1 MNLWIQKE
9 SDLEP
14 TGNWEDSYIFTI
26 NREKYSTIYSN
37 ITTIWYHMDQM
48 IIEPIYED
56 LFIIG
61 LSIFAADKRVSRRI
75 FRDCWTREISISIP
89 VIEYEKWNNTV
100 KKWESL
106 LGFLTGDHW
115 KISFRKTDKVFS
127 YRKNKN
133 RKHINVKNCDC
144 VSLFSGGLDSFCGAI
159 KLLQEGKSPCFVGH
173 NEYPKLRE
181 KQSKFVTGFK
191 QEYSGQ
197 YMEFISF
204 SANSR
209 APRKKDGSYL
219 KKSENTSRGRSLL
232 FICTALSIAG
242 IIGETTPVYI
252 PENGFIGLN
261 LPLTQSRI
269 GTCSTRT
276 THPHFLRMFKEIL
289 FLVGIKNNVINFFAY
304 LTKREIVCSV
314 KDTKIFKQF
323 YSETIS
329 CSHPCIAR
337 WNEKGSTYYPINCG
351 YCYPCLIRKSS
362 LLDVE
367 NATNEYTY
375 ATTGLDFLIKYEETE
390 KINDLVAVLNAVY
403 ESKKMSDGELKRKIR
418 HAGNLHTEEIE
429 KYVRLYRLTINDL
442 CELFLRDKSLYKI
455 LGV

>member
-173 NEYPKLRE
+173 NE
-181 KQSKFVTGFK
+181 
-191 QEYSGQ
+191 
-197 YMEFISF
+197 
-204 SANSR
+204 
-209 APRKKDGSYL
+209 
-219 KKSENTSRGRSLL
+219 
-232 FICTALSIAG
+232 
-242 IIGETTPVYI
+242 
-252 PENGFIGLN
+252 
-261 LPLTQSRI
+261 
-269 GTCSTRT
+269 
-276 THPHFLRMFKEIL
+276 
-289 FLVGIKNNVINFFAY
+289 
-304 LTKREIVCSV
+304 
-314 KDTKIFKQF
+314 
-323 YSETIS
+323 
-329 CSHPCIAR
+329 
-337 WNEKGSTYYPINCG
+337 
-351 YCYPCLIRKSS
+351 
-362 LLDVE
+362 
-367 NATNEYTY
+367 
-375 ATTGLDFLIKYEETE
+375 
-390 KINDLVAVLNAVY
+390 
-403 ESKKMSDGELKRKIR
+403 
-418 HAGNLHTEEIE
+418 
-429 KYVRLYRLTINDL
+429 
-442 CELFLRDKSLYKI
+442 
-455 LGV
+455 